1 MSAII
6 LDDDIVHYEVLGR
19 GRPIVFLHGWV
30 GSWRYWIPSMQAAS
44 VSFRAYALDMWGFG
58 DSAKNTSRYLLSQQL
73 NLLKSFLNK
82 LGIGKVALVG
92 HGLGAIVALL
102 FSEENPQY
110 VDRVMA
116 VAVPLDL
123 NQINPRMIQNSPE
136 ALANW
141 LLGSTPDSEA
151 ARNEAPKADQDAI
164 YHSLR
169 HLDKANIA
177 ELPSRLS
184 LPCLLVHGQNDQAI
198 SVVGND
204 QAAQLPAHFHFLR
217 FDNAGHFPMLDM
229 PNKFNRLMTDF
240 MALSGGES
248 PRKLDLKEE
257 WKRRV
262 R

>member
-6 LDDDIVHYEVLGR
+6 LDEDIVHYEVIGR
-19 GRPIVFLHGWV
+19 GRPIIFLHGWV

-44 VSFRAYALDMWGFG
+44 VNFRAYAIDMWGFG
-58 DSAKNTSRYLLSQQL
+58 DSSKNTSRYLLSQQL

-102 FSEENPQY
+102 FGEENPQY

-116 VAVPLDL
+116 VGVPLDL
-123 NQINPRMIQNSPE
+123 KQINPRMFQSTPE
-136 ALANW
+136 ELANW
-141 LLGSTPDSEA
+141 LLGTSPDSEA
-151 ARNEAPKADQDAI
+151 ARIEAPKADQDAI
-164 YHSLR
+164 FHSMR
-169 HLDKANIA
+169 HLDKVNMPA
-177 ELPSRLS
+177 LPSRLS
-184 LPCLLVHGQNDQAI
+184 IPVLLVHGQNDQAI
-198 SVVGND
+198 AIGTND
-204 QAAQLPAHFHFLR
+204 QAAVLPSHFHFIR
-217 FDNAGHFPMLDM
+217 FESAGHFPMLDM

-248 PRKLDLKEE
+248 PRKLALKEE